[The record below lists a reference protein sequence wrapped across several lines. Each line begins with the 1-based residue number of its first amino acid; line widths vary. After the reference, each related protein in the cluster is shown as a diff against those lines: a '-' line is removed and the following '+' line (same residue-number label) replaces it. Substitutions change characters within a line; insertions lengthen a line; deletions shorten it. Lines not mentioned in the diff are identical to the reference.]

1 MQGPTCPRKRG
12 TNLPMSDA
20 KHNLAP
26 NTGSVAL
33 IFEGGGMRNAYTAGV
48 LQALLE
54 EGFNFPKVYGVSA
67 GAELAAD
74 YVSRD
79 ITRARGMFCEAPG
92 LPEAGGIAMFLTGRG
107 FFNTKFVFGELS
119 EISVSEASK
128 PERSVVADL
137 VFDEETYAK
146 NPCDLQIEALDLKTA
161 ETRAWTKSSMPNTAE
176 VMRRIEASCSYPVF
190 TPPTTVDGR
199 AYIDGG
205 MGTSHG
211 VCLESAR
218 ADGFERF
225 FIVRTRERGF
235 RLKPLT
241 LAKRALYR
249 LCYAPYPEV
258 YKALL
263 ARPALYNA
271 QLDEID
277 RLEREGTVYQFCPK
291 VMPVSYM
298 TASTTKLKAAYESG
312 LAQARGE
319 VDRWRAWLAG

>member
-1 MQGPTCPRKRG
+1 
-12 TNLPMSDA
+12 MSDV
-20 KHNLAP
+20 KQNLAP
-26 NTGSVAL
+26 NTGDVAL

-48 LQALLE
+48 LEVLLE
-54 EGFNFPKVYGVSA
+54 EGLNFPKAYGVSA

-92 LPEAGGIAMFLTGRG
+92 LPEAGGIAMFLTGHG

-119 EISVSEASK
+119 EIAISDATK
-128 PERSVVADL
+128 AERSVVADL
-137 VFDEETYAK
+137 VFDERTFAQ
-146 NPCDLQIEALDLKTA
+146 NPCDLEIEALDLRTA
-161 ETRAWTKSSMPNTAE
+161 ETRAWTKRDMPNTAE
-176 VMRRIEASCSYPVF
+176 VMLRIEASCSYPVF
-190 TPPTTVDGR
+190 TPPVTVDGR

-211 VCLESAR
+211 VCLEAAK

-249 LCYAPYPEV
+249 LCYAPYPKV
-258 YKALL
+258 YEALL

-277 RLEREGTVYQFCPK
+277 ELERQGVAYQFCPSE
-291 VMPVSYM
+291 MPVSYM
-298 TASTTKLKAAYESG
+298 TKSTAKLKAAYAAG

-319 VDRWRAWLAG
+319 VGRWRAWLAG